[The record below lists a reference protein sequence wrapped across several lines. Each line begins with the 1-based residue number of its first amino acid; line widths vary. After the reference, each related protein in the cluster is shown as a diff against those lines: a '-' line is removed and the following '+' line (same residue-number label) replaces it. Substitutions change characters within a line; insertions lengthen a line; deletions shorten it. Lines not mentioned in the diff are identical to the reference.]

1 MSVDSFDDFREP
13 KRKRGSFTK
22 RESDSYKN
30 RQVKRILKDIE
41 EARSFGISLHAIT
54 LAELYSYLKDAWRQK
69 NAFQKKHPKGHFVY
83 DPMED
88 EQPPFDNGL
97 DQLART
103 LKKTSKTSARRK
115 RHRSTGRKRPAG

>member
-1 MSVDSFDDFREP
+1 MSVESFDSYREP

-54 LAELYSYLKDAWRQK
+54 LAELYSYLRDARRQK
-69 NAFQKKHPKGHFVY
+69 KAFLKQNPKGVFAY

-88 EQPPFDNGL
+88 EQRPLNDGL
-97 DQLART
+97 DELGRAVGKTAR
-103 LKKTSKTSARRK
+103 KRSKHKRHVSARR
-115 RHRSTGRKRPAG
+115 GRFTK